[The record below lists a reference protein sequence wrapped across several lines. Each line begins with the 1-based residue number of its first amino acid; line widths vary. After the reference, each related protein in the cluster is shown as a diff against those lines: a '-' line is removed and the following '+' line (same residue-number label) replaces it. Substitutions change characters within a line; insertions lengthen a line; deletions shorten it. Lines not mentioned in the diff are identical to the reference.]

1 MKKILFL
8 ASALFLSSMRLFS
21 QEKVAT
27 APLPL
32 FQSND
37 ILKLTI
43 KTDLKSLLRD
53 VGDER
58 EEHPGT
64 VEYVHEGDT
73 VRLLTMLRTRGKFRR
88 DPKNCSFPPL
98 RLNFKKK
105 QTVNTIFE
113 GTDKMKLV
121 THCKSNINS
130 YQKYIVREYLV
141 YRIFNL
147 LSDTSYRARLTEIT
161 YIDDS
166 GKMKPQ
172 TSLAILVEP
181 DEAIEDRL
189 NCKKSDRKY
198 MLPDS
203 TNFWYIGMVSM
214 FQYMIGN
221 TDWAVTTQHNI
232 QLFDIVTGEPPHAIP
247 YDFDW
252 CGVVN
257 SHYAV
262 PLPRFG
268 TKTVRER
275 VYRGQCRPFDQFQE
289 YANFFESKKSDI
301 YQLINNYPLLSK
313 SEKRDIIGYLEE
325 FYYLINNERLIRS
338 KLMIECL

>member
-1 MKKILFL
+1 MNKILVI
-8 ASALFLSSMRLFS
+8 AALWLISTSGLFC
-21 QEKVAT
+21 QEKAANESV
-27 APLPL
+27 PL
-32 FQSND
+32 FRTND

-43 KTDLKSLLRD
+43 KTDLKTLIKD

-58 EEHPGT
+58 EEHPG
-64 VEYVHEGDT
+64 VIEYVNGADT
-73 VRLLTMLRTRGKFRR
+73 VQLPTMLRTRGKFRR

-113 GTDKMKLV
+113 GTDKIKLV
-121 THCKSNINS
+121 THCKSSTNS

-147 LSDTSYRARLTEIT
+147 LTDTSFRSRLIEIT

-166 GKMKPQ
+166 GRMNSQ
-172 TSLAILVEP
+172 TSLAILIEP
-181 DEAIEDRL
+181 DEALEKRL
-189 NCKKSDRKY
+189 NANKNDRKY

-203 TNFWYIGMVSM
+203 TNFWHIGMVSM

-232 QLFDIVTGEPPHAIP
+232 QLFDIVPGAPPHAIP
-247 YDFDW
+247 YDYDW

-275 VYRGQCRPFDQFQE
+275 VYRGQCRPFEQFQE
-289 YANFFESKKSDI
+289 YANFFNSKKANI
-301 YQLINNYPLLSK
+301 YQLINEFPLLSK
-313 SEKRDIIGYLEE
+313 SEKRDIAGYLDE
-325 FYYLINNERLIRS
+325 FYYLINSERLIRS
-338 KLMIECL
+338 KLMVECL